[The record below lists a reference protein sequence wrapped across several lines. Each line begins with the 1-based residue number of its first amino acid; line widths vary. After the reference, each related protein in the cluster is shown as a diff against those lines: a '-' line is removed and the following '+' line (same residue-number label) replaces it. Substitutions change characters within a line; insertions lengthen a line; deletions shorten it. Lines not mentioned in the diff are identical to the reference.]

1 MTARSGCVIAYEGGP
16 APRRPRRLC
25 RGTARPRQAANRKRV
40 LCARRGPG
48 GRRAGDQA
56 SPRSASQQLPLQRQA
71 AKDSSVPIL
80 SFCCSHNVQKPRTPS
95 FETGKGKTP
104 TDPEKT
110 MTKTFSLVRALVIR
124 TNVLF
129 NEHDREK
136 LLVSTTVNFFPMCLF
151 VINPH
156 FKTRLC
162 PESIPNCDN

>member
-1 MTARSGCVIAYEGGP
+1 MREA
-16 APRRPRRLC
+16 RRPGAPAACAGEPPDRVKPQTASVCSAPAAGQGAAGL
-25 RGTARPRQAANRKRV
+25 GTRQA
-40 LCARRGPG
+40 
-48 GRRAGDQA
+48 RAQPH
-56 SPRSASQQLPLQRQA
+56 SSFPSSERQA

-129 NEHDREK
+129 DEHDREK